1 MPMTKEEFYYEMLQI
16 KEKYG
21 DSEERFHIYADKL
34 ICNLLVELGYEAGIY
49 VFLETPKW
57 YS

>member
-1 MPMTKEEFYYEMLQI
+1 MPMTKEEFYYEMLQL
-16 KEKYG
+16 KEQYG
-21 DSEERFHIYADKL
+21 DYEELFHSLADDL
-34 ICNLLVELGYEAGIY
+34 MCNLLVELGYEAGVD